1 MDNKKGS
8 VSHVLHTRY
17 HFKYK
22 LVVEGILCGAFAG
35 MIAIMYRILLS
46 SCEQFLSFLSI
57 YIKEHVFAF
66 IQWFVVL
73 ILLGLLV
80 SWLLK
85 KEPLIGGSGIPQVE
99 GEMLSF
105 LDQKWYT
112 ILLYKI
118 IGGCASAFAGLSL
131 GREGPSIQL
140 GAMAGKGISRI
151 FHRIRMEEKLLLTC
165 GAAAGLSAAFNA
177 PLAGVMFALEEIH
190 RNFSPSVLIC
200 VMCSSITG
208 DFLSRNVFGLGPV
221 FHFAIEKTLPLHMYG
236 WILILGI
243 LMGILGVV
251 YNAATLKVQ
260 DIYEKFSFV
269 KPCYRILFPF
279 LLSGILLYFVP
290 VVLGGGH
297 FMIELLS
304 ERTLSLSIL
313 FGLLMIK
320 FIFSLCC
327 FGSGAPGG
335 IFFPLLVLG
344 SYAGAIFATFFI
356 QYAGMD
362 STFLSNFII
371 LGMAGFFAAIVRAPI
386 TGIIL
391 IAEMSGTLQ
400 QLLPLVAVSFV
411 SYIVADACR
420 SKPIYESLLERLLIK
435 NGVNLDSFH
444 GEKHLEEFAI
454 ELNSFACEKKVSE
467 ISWPK
472 HCLLVSI
479 CRKEKELIPRGDT
492 NLYTGDIL
500 VVLMDDEDTPYIRH
514 QFKKICSNEK

>member
-1 MDNKKGS
+1 MDS
-8 VSHVLHTRY
+8 Y
-17 HFKYK
+17 
-22 LVVEGILCGAFAG
+22 
-35 MIAIMYRILLS
+35 
-46 SCEQFLSFLSI
+46 
-57 YIKEHVFAF
+57 
-66 IQWFVVL
+66 
-73 ILLGLLV
+73 
-80 SWLLK
+80 SW
-85 KEPLIGGSGIPQVE
+85 
-99 GEMLSF
+99 
-105 LDQKWYT
+105 Y
-112 ILLYKI
+112 
-118 IGGCASAFAGLSL
+118 
-131 GREGPSIQL
+131 
-140 GAMAGKGISRI
+140 
-151 FHRIRMEEKLLLTC
+151 
-165 GAAAGLSAAFNA
+165 FN
-177 PLAGVMFALEEIH
+177 
-190 RNFSPSVLIC
+190 
-200 VMCSSITG
+200 
-208 DFLSRNVFGLGPV
+208 
-221 FHFAIEKTLPLHMYG
+221 
-236 WILILGI
+236 
-243 LMGILGVV
+243 GILGVV